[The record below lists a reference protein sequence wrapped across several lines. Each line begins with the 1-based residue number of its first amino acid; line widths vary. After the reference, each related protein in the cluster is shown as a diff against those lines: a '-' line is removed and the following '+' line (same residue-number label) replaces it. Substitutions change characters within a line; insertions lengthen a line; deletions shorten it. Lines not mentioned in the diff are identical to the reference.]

1 MYKKNGGKL
10 SRVNFLLEYIEDTVA
25 SYPIESQKLSQSRST
40 TSNVSRLIEKHFPD
54 YIPDSSTT
62 KNPSRRCAV
71 CYKKKLEKNRGIG
84 VRHAKCHYALFL
96 VFVNITRQ
104 QQFKFLTSI
113 NIRFFL

>member
-71 CYKKKLEKNRGIG
+71 CYKKK
-84 VRHAKCHYALFL
+84 
-96 VFVNITRQ
+96 
-104 QQFKFLTSI
+104 
-113 NIRFFL
+113 IRKESRYWCPTCKVPLCVVPCFREYHTTATV